1 MWERRNLGLEVAANL
16 FLSIKEI
23 SLPRPFIACPRD
35 TPGGLGWVK
44 LAFSPTSCFSSGPFL
59 QRLLCPPAKVLCIWV
74 KWLRVW
80 EEVDG
85 ETRLRLIGLP

>member
-1 MWERRNLGLEVAANL
+1 M
-16 FLSIKEI
+16 
-23 SLPRPFIACPRD
+23 
-35 TPGGLGWVK
+35 K

-59 QRLLCPPAKVLCIWV
+59 QRLLCPPGKVLCIWV